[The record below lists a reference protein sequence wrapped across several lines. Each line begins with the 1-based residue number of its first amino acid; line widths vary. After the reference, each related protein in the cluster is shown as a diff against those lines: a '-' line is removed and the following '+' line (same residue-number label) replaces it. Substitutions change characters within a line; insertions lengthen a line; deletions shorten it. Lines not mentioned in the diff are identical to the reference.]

1 MLKYLKEESNKTFTE
16 NGAVTLKTTD
26 SDCLDLFA
34 TIGAIRRES
43 DEEINARFMRAFAE
57 NKDIATKLLFFARD
71 IRGGLGERKV
81 FRVILNWLAKN
92 SPETGERVFRSIKHY
107 GLDMCR
113 ACFTTG
119 KQNFQYLPAF
129 NAALFLSANVDDVK
143 LALQAGYAAGRVLPT
158 EYVADDD
165 DDKQLRLAFDF
176 DGVLASDESEK
187 IYKTSGDINAFYNH
201 EVAHAGEAL
210 QLGPVGVLLQ
220 KISAFQQ
227 LEKQRALQDASY
239 QRILKTSIVTARSAP
254 AHERVVASLKAW
266 GVEVDDAFFLGGIE
280 KSRILNILKPHI
292 FFDDQ
297 MTHFEGIENVPA
309 VHIPFGITNL

>member
-1 MLKYLKEESNKTFTE
+1 MPYPIENKLVI
-16 NGAVTLKTTD
+16 AVASSALF
-26 SDCLDLFA
+26 DL
-34 TIGAIRRES
+34 TES
-43 DEEINARFMRAFAE
+43 DKIFREKGENEYRSYQEKNIDIPFEKGVAFPFV
-57 NKDIATKLLFFARD
+57 KRLLS
-71 IRGGLGERKV
+71 
-81 FRVILNWLAKN
+81 LNESFPDEQPVEVVLLSKN
-92 SPETGERVFRSIKHY
+92 SPETGERAFRSIQHY
-107 GLDMCR
+107 GLDICR

-129 NAALFLSANVDDVK
+129 NAALFLSANIQDVK

-158 EYVADDD
+158 QYVADDD
-165 DDKQLRLAFDF
+165 TDKQLRLAFDF
-176 DGVLASDESEK
+176 DGVLATDESEK
-187 IYKTSGDINAFYNH
+187 IYKTSGDIHAFYNH
-201 EVAHAGEAL
+201 EVAHAGEAM
-210 QLGPVGVLLQ
+210 QLGPIGALLQ

-227 LEKQRALQDASY
+227 LEKQRALQDKTY
-239 QRILKTSIVTARSAP
+239 KRILKTSIVTARSAP

-309 VHIPFGITNL
+309 VHIPFGIANMP

>member
-1 MLKYLKEESNKTFTE
+1 MPYPIENKLVI
-16 NGAVTLKTTD
+16 AVASSALF
-26 SDCLDLFA
+26 DLS
-34 TIGAIRRES
+34 ES
-43 DEEINARFMRAFAE
+43 DA
-57 NKDIATKLLFFARD
+57 
-71 IRGGLGERKV
+71 V
-81 FRVILNWLAKN
+81 FREKGENEYRRYQEKNIDIPFEKGVAFPFVKRLLSLNESFPEEQPVEVVLLSKN

-129 NAALFLSANVDDVK
+129 NAALFLSANVNDVK
-143 LALQAGYAAGRVLPT
+143 DALTAGYAAGRVLPT
-158 EYVADDD
+158 KYVADDD
-165 DDKQLRLAFDF
+165 SDKQLRLAFDF
-176 DGVLASDESEK
+176 DGVLATDESEK
-187 IYKTSGDINAFYNH
+187 IYKVSGDINQFYSH

-210 QLGPVGVLLQ
+210 QLGPVGALLQ

-280 KSRILNILKPHI
+280 KARILNILKPHI

-309 VHIPFGITNL
+309 VHIPFGVANL

>member
-1 MLKYLKEESNKTFTE
+1 MPYPIENKLVI
-16 NGAVTLKTTD
+16 AVASSALF
-26 SDCLDLFA
+26 DL
-34 TIGAIRRES
+34 TES
-43 DEEINARFMRAFAE
+43 DKIFREKGEAVYRAYQEEHLDVPLKRGVAFPFVRR
-57 NKDIATKLLFFARD
+57 LLS
-71 IRGGLGERKV
+71 
-81 FRVILNWLAKN
+81 LNDAFPDEQPVEVVLLSKN

-107 GLDMCR
+107 GLYMCR

-187 IYKTSGDINAFYNH
+187 IYKTSGDINAFYSH

-280 KSRILNILKPHI
+280 KARILNILKPHI

-309 VHIPFGITNL
+309 VHIPFGITNMLE

>member
-1 MLKYLKEESNKTFTE
+1 MPYPIENKLVI
-16 NGAVTLKTTD
+16 AVASSALF
-26 SDCLDLFA
+26 DL
-34 TIGAIRRES
+34 TES
-43 DEEINARFMRAFAE
+43 DKIFREKGEAVYRAYQEEHLDVPLKRGVAFP
-57 NKDIATKLLFFARD
+57 FAR
-71 IRGGLGERKV
+71 RLLS
-81 FRVILNWLAKN
+81 LNEAFPDEQPVEVVLLSKN

-227 LEKQRALQDASY
+227 LEKQRALHDASY

-309 VHIPFGITNL
+309 VHIPFGITNMLE

>member
-1 MLKYLKEESNKTFTE
+1 MPYPIENKLVI
-16 NGAVTLKTTD
+16 AVASSALF
-26 SDCLDLFA
+26 DLS
-34 TIGAIRRES
+34 ES
-43 DEEINARFMRAFAE
+43 DA
-57 NKDIATKLLFFARD
+57 
-71 IRGGLGERKV
+71 V
-81 FRVILNWLAKN
+81 FREKGENEYRSYQEKNIDIPFEKGVAFPFVKRLLSLNESFPEEQPVEVVLLSKN

-129 NAALFLSANVDDVK
+129 NAALFLSANVNDVK
-143 LALQAGYAAGRVLPT
+143 DALTAGYAAGRVLPT
-158 EYVADDD
+158 KYVADDD
-165 DDKQLRLAFDF
+165 SDKQLRLAFDF
-176 DGVLASDESEK
+176 DGVLATDESEK
-187 IYKTSGDINAFYNH
+187 IYKVSGDINQFYSH

-210 QLGPVGVLLQ
+210 QLGPVGALLQ

-280 KSRILNILKPHI
+280 KARILNILKPHI

-309 VHIPFGITNL
+309 VHIPFGVANL

>member
-1 MLKYLKEESNKTFTE
+1 MRMPYPIENKLVI
-16 NGAVTLKTTD
+16 AVASSALF
-26 SDCLDLFA
+26 DLS
-34 TIGAIRRES
+34 ES
-43 DEEINARFMRAFAE
+43 DA
-57 NKDIATKLLFFARD
+57 
-71 IRGGLGERKV
+71 V
-81 FRVILNWLAKN
+81 FREKGENEYRSYQEKNIDIPFEKGVAFPFVKRLLSLNESFPEEQPVEVVLLSKN

-129 NAALFLSANVDDVK
+129 NAALFLSANVNDVK
-143 LALQAGYAAGRVLPT
+143 DALTAGYAAGRVLPT
-158 EYVADDD
+158 KYVADDD
-165 DDKQLRLAFDF
+165 SDKQLRLAFDF
-176 DGVLASDESEK
+176 DGVLATDESEK
-187 IYKTSGDINAFYNH
+187 IYKASGDINQFYSH

-210 QLGPVGVLLQ
+210 QLGPVGALLQ

-280 KSRILNILKPHI
+280 KARILNILKPHI

-309 VHIPFGITNL
+309 VHIPFGVANL

>member
-1 MLKYLKEESNKTFTE
+1 MRMPYPIENKLVI
-16 NGAVTLKTTD
+16 AVASSALF
-26 SDCLDLFA
+26 DLS
-34 TIGAIRRES
+34 ES
-43 DEEINARFMRAFAE
+43 DA
-57 NKDIATKLLFFARD
+57 
-71 IRGGLGERKV
+71 V
-81 FRVILNWLAKN
+81 FREKGENEYRSYQEKNIDIPFEKGVAFPFVKRLLSLNESFPEEQPVEVVLLSKN

-129 NAALFLSANVDDVK
+129 NAALFLSANVNDVK
-143 LALQAGYAAGRVLPT
+143 DALTAGYAAGRVLPT
-158 EYVADDD
+158 KYVADDD
-165 DDKQLRLAFDF
+165 SDKQLRLAFDF
-176 DGVLASDESEK
+176 DGVLATDESEK
-187 IYKTSGDINAFYNH
+187 IYKVSGDINQFYSH

-210 QLGPVGVLLQ
+210 QLGPVGALLQ

-280 KSRILNILKPHI
+280 KARILNILKPHI

-309 VHIPFGITNL
+309 VHIPFGVANL

>member
-1 MLKYLKEESNKTFTE
+1 MPYPIENKLVI
-16 NGAVTLKTTD
+16 AVASSALF
-26 SDCLDLFA
+26 DL
-34 TIGAIRRES
+34 TES
-43 DEEINARFMRAFAE
+43 DKIFREKGEAVYRAYQEEHLDVPLTRGVAFPFVRR
-57 NKDIATKLLFFARD
+57 LLS
-71 IRGGLGERKV
+71 
-81 FRVILNWLAKN
+81 LNEAFPDEQPVEVVLLSKN

-107 GLDMCR
+107 GFDMCR
-113 ACFTTG
+113 ACFTTC